1 MIQQLKQFQ
10 SKRKQYANLAEL
22 SVDLRTNQALKQE
35 IEHLYKAFYHQ
46 TVHGCNNCY
55 MDAYV
60 QLMNLNIDDAMK
72 KLDCQFRL
80 RAGALLQDFDD
91 SSKLCSQANIT
102 RELALHHL
110 AKNPGCNHLFAILP
124 DNWEQQVADY
134 QEKQSQLAN

>member
-10 SKRKQYANLAEL
+10 AKRRQYANLAEL
-22 SVDLRTNQALKQE
+22 AVDLRSNQALKQE
-35 IEHLYKAFYHQ
+35 IENLYKAFFQQ

-60 QLMNLNIDDAMK
+60 QLMNLDINEAETRLK
-72 KLDCQFRL
+72 CQFRL

-91 SSKLCSQANIT
+91 STKLCSQANIT

-110 AKNPGCNHLFAILP
+110 AKNPGCQRLFAILP
-124 DNWEQQVADY
+124 DNWQQQVAEY
-134 QEKQSQLAN
+134 KEEQSQLAN